1 MLTELDLKNCILI
14 KLNNYNNTNYYNN
27 NNIKIILENNNLF
40 IHIAENSD
48 LKKPIYLVNQKNFQY
63 DITIIVGKS
72 SKVNI
77 IDHKK
82 QQNNT
87 TQIICEPKV
96 ILDYYLIQHQD
107 QSNLQVKQ
115 YADSLCDFKLLSTNS
130 NNQLNTMVE
139 LIEPNSQVKLNILQK
154 TSSNYQ
160 SSINLLIKH
169 LTTDSYS
176 NTLSRIIADQQAE
189 CNFIG
194 KIIVTPNGKN
204 TNANLQTKGLI
215 LHKQASITNSP
226 ELIIDNNEVKCSHGA
241 SVGKLA
247 PEALFYMQTRGLS
260 IQEATL
266 MLITAFQQPILNT
279 IKFPEILEYLSI
291 RALA

>member
-1 MLTELDLKNCILI
+1 MLAELDLKNCILI
-14 KLNNYNNTNYYNN
+14 KLNNYN

-48 LKKPIYLVNQKNFQY
+48 LNKPIYLVNQKNFKY
-63 DITIIVGKS
+63 NITIIIGKS

-77 IDHKK
+77 IDHKQ

-107 QSNLQVKQ
+107 KSDLQIQQ
-115 YADSLCDFKLLSTNS
+115 YANSLCDFKLLSTNS
-130 NNQLNTMVE
+130 NNQLNAIIE
-139 LIEPNSQVKLNILQK
+139 LIGSNSQVKLNILQK
-154 TSSNYQ
+154 ISSNYQ
-160 SSINLLIKH
+160 NSINLLIKH

-176 NTLSRIIADQQAE
+176 NTLSRIIADQQAQ
-189 CNFIG
+189 CNFTG

-215 LHKQASITNSP
+215 LNRQASITNSP
-226 ELIIDNNEVKCSHGA
+226 ELIIDNNEVICSHGT
-241 SVGKLA
+241 SIGNLN
-247 PEALFYMQTRGLS
+247 PDALFYMQTRGLS

-266 MLITAFQQPILNT
+266 MLIAAFQQPILNT
-279 IKFPEILEYLSI
+279 IKFPEILEYLNI
-291 RALA
+291 